1 MTPLLLVTESAAGVL
16 ICVVAKVQALSGAH
30 KVPGVGGFVP
40 PLGSTEAWLVIKPA
54 AAGAVVCSVKLA
66 VAPWASVLF
75 KVTEQISDGAVP
87 VQLTKL
93 TPVPAVAPT

>member
-1 MTPLLLVTESAAGVL
+1 MVFVTDSAAGVL
-16 ICVVAKVQALSGAH
+16 TCVVAKVQALSGAH
-30 KVPGVGGFVP
+30 EVPGTGGVVP
-40 PLGSTEAWLVIKPA
+40 PLGSTEAWLVMLPA
-54 AAGAVVCSVKLA
+54 VAGAVVCSVKLA